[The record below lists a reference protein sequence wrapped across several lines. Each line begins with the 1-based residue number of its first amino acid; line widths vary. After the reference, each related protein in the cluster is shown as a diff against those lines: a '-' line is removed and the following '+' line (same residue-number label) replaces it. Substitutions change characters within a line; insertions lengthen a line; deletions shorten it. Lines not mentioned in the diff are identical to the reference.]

1 MCLCVCVWCSAQ
13 ALGKGPAGRKLG
25 LLGLGSGSME
35 PLTSSEPCAETCS
48 LEEGFWPLEPVL
60 VTPVF
65 LLTSWATLLRR
76 EGEIRTFSS
85 APAALEVCGQPLLL
99 GARREELC
107 KVRVLGQARTWGS
120 VLYSGYGA
128 GAHLSFLFLLC
139 PLPRTR

>member
-1 MCLCVCVWCSAQ
+1 
-13 ALGKGPAGRKLG
+13 
-25 LLGLGSGSME
+25 ME

-85 APAALEVCGQPLLL
+85 ASVQFSSAPAALEVCGRPLLL

-107 KVRVLGQARTWGS
+107 KVRVLGQARTWDS

-128 GAHLSFLFLLC
+128 GAYLSFLFLLC